1 MACDLGRGQMTQKRQ
16 IMMTPQAVIHVEAL
30 QSRPAPGV
38 RKTYTDRLADLQK
51 MADQL
56 ADEIQVADAD
66 VGKRLTWLRE
76 YAKIL
81 PLLERAERRHTVQI
95 DKRGVDDM
103 TDAEL
108 RKAVKDLQNL
118 DSRKGL

>member
-1 MACDLGRGQMTQKRQ
+1 MQKRK
-16 IMMTPQAVIHVEAL
+16 IVMTPQAAHNVETL
-30 QSRPAPGV
+30 KNREAPMG
-38 RKTYTDRLADLQK
+38 RKTYTDRLAMLQS
-51 MADQL
+51 MADGL
-56 ADEIQVADAD
+56 AEEIQIADGD

-95 DKRGVDDM
+95 EKRGVDDM

-108 RKAVKDLQNL
+108 RQAVKDLQKRE
-118 DSRKGL
+118 SV

>member
-1 MACDLGRGQMTQKRQ
+1 
-16 IMMTPQAVIHVEAL
+16 MTPQAVHNVGTLKNREP
-30 QSRPAPGV
+30 SKD
-38 RKTYTDRLADLQK
+38 RKTYTDRLAMLQS
-51 MADQL
+51 MADGL
-56 ADEIQVADAD
+56 AEEIQIADGD

-95 DKRGVDDM
+95 EKRGVDDM

-108 RKAVKDLQNL
+108 RQAVKDLQ
-118 DSRKGL
+118 SRESR

>member
-1 MACDLGRGQMTQKRQ
+1 MEKRK

-30 QSRPAPGV
+30 KDRPTPGC
-38 RKTYTDRLADLQK
+38 RKTYTDRLASLQA
-51 MADQL
+51 MADRL
-56 ADEIQVADAD
+56 AEEIEVADAD

-81 PLLERAERRHTVQI
+81 PLLERAERRHSVQI
-95 DKRGVDDM
+95 DKRSVEDM

-108 RKAVKDLQNL
+108 RKAVKDL
-118 DSRKGL
+118 

>member
-1 MACDLGRGQMTQKRQ
+1 
-16 IMMTPQAVIHVEAL
+16 MTPQAVHNVETL
-30 QSRPAPGV
+30 KNREPPKD
-38 RKTYTDRLADLQK
+38 RKTYTDRLAMLQS
-51 MADQL
+51 MADGL
-56 ADEIQVADAD
+56 AEEIQIADGD

-95 DKRGVDDM
+95 EKRGVDDM

-108 RKAVKDLQNL
+108 RQAVKDLQTRE
-118 DSRKGL
+118 SR

>member
-1 MACDLGRGQMTQKRQ
+1 MADKRVVNMSPHAQ
-16 IMMTPQAVIHVEAL
+16 IQVAAL
-30 QSRPAPGV
+30 KRRAEPSTTSNV
-38 RKTYTDRLADLQK
+38 RKTYTDRLSDLQG

-56 ADEIQVADAD
+56 AEEIQVADAD
-66 VGKRLTWLRE
+66 IGKRLGWIRE

-81 PLLERAERRHTVQI
+81 PLLERAERRHTIQI

-108 RKAVKDLQNL
+108 RKAVKDMEAS
-118 DSRKGL
+118 DKR